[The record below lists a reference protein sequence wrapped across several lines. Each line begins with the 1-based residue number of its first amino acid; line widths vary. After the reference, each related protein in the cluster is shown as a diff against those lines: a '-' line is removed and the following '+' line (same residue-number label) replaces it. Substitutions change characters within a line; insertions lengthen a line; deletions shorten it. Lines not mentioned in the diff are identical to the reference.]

1 MSVVTVQ
8 VGQCGNQIGTTLFHR
23 IILDA
28 NTTPKFTSINSSEN
42 VEFKQNVIENYFTHR
57 KNSNVLEAKAVL
69 IDMEMK
75 AIQRCKQKALKEG
88 KVVYTIALL

>member
-8 VGQCGNQIGTTLFHR
+8 VGQCGNQIGTTLFDR

-28 NTTPKFTSINSSEN
+28 NTAPKFTSSNSLEN
-42 VEFKQNVIENYFTHR
+42 VEYQQNVIEKYFTHS
-57 KNSNVLEAKAVL
+57 KNSKVLEAKAVL
-69 IDMEMK
+69 VDMEMK

-88 KVVYTIALL
+88 RVVLKIA

>member
-8 VGQCGNQIGTTLFHR
+8 VGQCGNQIGTTLFNR

-28 NTTPKFTSINSSEN
+28 NTAPKFTSINSSEN
-42 VEFKQNVIENYFTHR
+42 VEYRQNVIEKHFTHR
-57 KNSNVLEAKAVL
+57 KNSNVIEAKAVL
-69 IDMEMK
+69 VDMEMK

-88 KVVYTIALL
+88 RVVFTIE